1 MHEKLSKLERQ
12 IRSDLQYSL
21 QRDKNFGFTEKIISN
36 QIFVTN
42 IYSKVPDFPNG
53 IKSRPYN
60 KNFNPIPNNENER
73 NPN

>member
-36 QIFVTN
+36 QIKLINSHWWIVELF
-42 IYSKVPDFPNG
+42 
-53 IKSRPYN
+53 
-60 KNFNPIPNNENER
+60 
-73 NPN
+73 